1 MNIADLIPIDLSNDR
16 EYPAVCSSP
25 LITGSDVAHRSVDV
39 SSSISYIHVPT
50 PTFAT
55 FAAPVPATL
64 PAIFPSTTLER
75 RYPTRR
81 TTNLGTTTTTTLY
94 SGPIA
99 SPPAQ
104 APDTGHGINGDPS
117 GATIPVSVLKLT
129 PPRSSP
135 PATLLQAND
144 VHRSPTPVFAMDFT
158 RLTST
163 GPGDEGDRLVKNV
176 VLSFASSTTSREPEH
191 TSTEGGGLFAS
202 GGQSLTTMTTPS
214 SNSST
219 SSVADVLNQCD
230 VSLWR
235 KRALE
240 IEKDYKKSA
249 CDRERTRM
257 RDMNRAFDM
266 LRSKLP
272 NKKPSGKK
280 YSKIECLRVAIQYI
294 RHLRRELEYPT
305 TPSPEP
311 HEYTY
316 EVVTPFNHIPPPA
329 GAYEGLDTNNNS
341 LPIVSAHSFT
351 VVTPPRPPAPQPILP
366 ALPTPQPVVPPA
378 AAHNHQWYIANSA
391 DGYSYYYLP

>member
-16 EYPAVCSSP
+16 EYPTVCSSP
-25 LITGSDVAHRSVDV
+25 LITGSDVAHRSIDV
-39 SSSISYIHVPT
+39 PSSISYIHVPT

-64 PAIFPSTTLER
+64 PAIFPSTTFER

-81 TTNLGTTTTTTLY
+81 TTNLGATTTALY
-94 SGPIA
+94 SVPIA
-99 SPPAQ
+99 SPPVQ
-104 APDTGHGINGDPS
+104 VLTSGHGDNGDPS
-117 GATIPVSVLKLT
+117 GISIPVSVLKLT

-158 RLTST
+158 RMSST
-163 GPGDEGDRLVKNV
+163 GMGDESDRLVKNV
-176 VLSFASSTTSREPEH
+176 VLSFAS
-191 TSTEGGGLFAS
+191 TSTSTKEPDHILQEGGFSS

-305 TPSPEP
+305 TPEP

-316 EVVTPFNHIPPPA
+316 EVVTPFNHIPPPS
-329 GAYEGLDTNNNS
+329 GSYVGLDTNNNN

-351 VVTPPRPPAPQPILP
+351 VVTPPRPSAPQPIMP
-366 ALPTPQPVVPPA
+366 AMPTPQPPVQPPV
-378 AAHNHQWYIANSA
+378 AHNHQWYIANSA

>member
-25 LITGSDVAHRSVDV
+25 LIAGSDVSYRPIDV
-39 SSSISYIHVPT
+39 ASSLSYIHVPT

-55 FAAPVPATL
+55 FAPVPATL
-64 PAIFPSTTLER
+64 PAIFPSPSFER

-81 TTNLGTTTTTTLY
+81 TTNLGTATTTLY
-94 SGPIA
+94 TVPIVA
-99 SPPAQ
+99 SPP
-104 APDTGHGINGDPS
+104 PLPPPPPPPPLSTTGQNGDPTGS
-117 GATIPVSVLKLT
+117 TIPVSVLKLT

-144 VHRSPTPVFAMDFT
+144 ANRSPTPVFAMDFT
-158 RLTST
+158 RINST
-163 GPGDEGDRLVKNV
+163 GPGEEGDRLVKNV
-176 VLSFASSTTSREPEH
+176 VLSFANTSKEPEPI
-191 TSTEGGGLFAS
+191 EGGYA
-202 GGQSLTTMTTPS
+202 GGHSVTTTATPS
-214 SNSST
+214 SNSSN
-219 SSVADVLNQCD
+219 SSAADVLNQCD

-280 YSKIECLRVAIQYI
+280 YSKIECLR
-294 RHLRRELEYPT
+294 
-305 TPSPEP
+305 
-311 HEYTY
+311 
-316 EVVTPFNHIPPPA
+316 
-329 GAYEGLDTNNNS
+329 
-341 LPIVSAHSFT
+341 
-351 VVTPPRPPAPQPILP
+351 
-366 ALPTPQPVVPPA
+366 
-378 AAHNHQWYIANSA
+378 
-391 DGYSYYYLP
+391 

>member
-25 LITGSDVAHRSVDV
+25 LIIGNDVSHRPIDV
-39 SSSISYIHVPT
+39 SSSVSYIHVPT

-55 FAAPVPATL
+55 FAPVPATL
-64 PAIFPSTTLER
+64 PAIFTSPSFER

-81 TTNLGTTTTTTLY
+81 TTNLGASSTAHY
-94 SGPIA
+94 SVPIA
-99 SPPAQ
+99 ASPTPPL
-104 APDTGHGINGDPS
+104 APLPPPSLPSSGHNGDPS
-117 GATIPVSVLKLT
+117 GTTIPVSVLKLT

-144 VHRSPTPVFAMDFT
+144 ANRSPTPVFAMDFT
-158 RLTST
+158 RIST
-163 GPGDEGDRLVKNV
+163 GQGEEGDRLVKNV
-176 VLSFASSTTSREPEH
+176 VLSFANTSKESDHP
-191 TSTEGGGLFAS
+191 SIEGAFS
-202 GGQSLTTMTTPS
+202 GGQSLATTATTS
-214 SNSST
+214 SNSS
-219 SSVADVLNQCD
+219 SSSAADVLNQCD

-294 RHLRRELEYPT
+294 RHLQRELEYPI

-311 HEYTY
+311 HEYMY
-316 EVVTPFNHIPPPA
+316 EMVTPFNHIAAPS
-329 GAYEGLDTNNNS
+329 GTYVGLDTNNNS
-341 LPIVSAHSFT
+341 MPIVSAHSFT
-351 VVTPPRPPAPQPILP
+351 VVPPPRPPAPQPILAP
-366 ALPTPQPVVPPA
+366 ALTAPQAPVPPTV
-378 AAHNHQWYIANSA
+378 AHNHQWYIANSA